1 MKWFNLKE
9 FTYSETARKL
19 KIDNTPTEEIE
30 SRIKELAEV
39 LDGLRDAWGSPIR
52 VNSGFRCSALNKA
65 VGGVK
70 TSSHLTGYAADLYP
84 VNGDI
89 EKFYDFCIDYF
100 EDYDEL
106 LKEASGDT
114 SWVHFA
120 LKSIKGEQRRKC
132 FEIDL

>member
-1 MKWFNLKE
+1 MKWFSLRE
-9 FTYSETARKL
+9 FTYSETARKK

-30 SRIKELAEV
+30 NHIKELAEA

-52 VNSGFRCSALNKA
+52 INSGFRCELLNKA
-65 VGGVK
+65 VGGAK
-70 TSSHLTGYAADLYP
+70 RSSHLTGYAADLYP
-84 VNGDI
+84 VNGEVD
-89 EKFYDFCIDYF
+89 KFYDFCVDYF

-106 LKEASGDT
+106 LKETSGDT

-120 LKSIKGEQRRKC
+120 LKSISGEQRRKC